1 MRIIKKILIALA
13 SAIKVIIKNPFVATF
28 WILLA
33 FGIYTYVTWKADKDK
48 DEDEKEIIAI
58 TENVIT
64 DLKEIGEW
72 EFYNITTEELVD
84 TTITGL
90 ISEKQLTLI
99 YKGTL
104 RLGINFK
111 EVQDDWFYSP
121 HRDSVFC
128 LLPKV
133 KLLDENFINETSTR
147 VLHENGTFE
156 PNVRAEMTRR
166 AYRQMKERNL
176 KASNYTIAQKSAEQ
190 GITQY
195 LANFGYKYIE
205 VMWKE

>member
-1 MRIIKKILIALA
+1 MRIINKILIALF
-13 SAIKVIIKNPFVATF
+13 SIIKVIIKNPFVTTF

-33 FGIYTYVTWKADKDK
+33 FGIYRYVTWNVEKDK
-48 DEDEKEIIAI
+48 DESEKEIIAI

-64 DLKEIGEW
+64 DLREIGEW
-72 EFYNITTEELVD
+72 EFYNIATEELVD

>member
-1 MRIIKKILIALA
+1 MRIIKKILFALF
-13 SAIKVIIKNPFVATF
+13 SAIKVIIKNPFVTTF

-33 FGIYTYVTWKADKDK
+33 FGIYKYVTWKSEKDK
-48 DEDEKEIIAI
+48 DESEKEIIAI

-64 DLKEIGEW
+64 DLREIGEW
-72 EFYNITTEELVD
+72 EFYNIATEELVD

-90 ISEKQLTLI
+90 ISDKQLTLI

-111 EVQDDWFYSP
+111 EVQNDWFYSP
-121 HRDSVFC
+121 HKDSVFC

-147 VLHENGTFE
+147 VLYENGTFE
-156 PNVRAEMTRR
+156 PNVRAEMTGR
-166 AYRQMKERNL
+166 AYKQMKERNL
-176 KASNYTIAQKSAEQ
+176 KASSYAIAKKSAEQ